1 MYRTFKFRG
10 YLRDPRFESRIYK
23 ISNGFL
29 KTLYSTVSFIAGLN
43 LNWLGSVRQA
53 TDGWIIKMDRPRLLP
68 PFSPRRS
75 LRRRKS
81 SEEKKHCVQV
91 NVRPNCRLEKMRS
104 ALASSRR
111 VRKRCATQQCDF
123 KLPWVTLNDTVF
135 FFFFLSFLYLFLT
148 SLTNNDQ
155 TGDPLTL
162 HDFSRILLLLFFFVH
177 QGFFVPRIDLRHT
190 RSFSE
195 SRERCFSFAQV
206 ELFFK

>member
-1 MYRTFKFRG
+1 
-10 YLRDPRFESRIYK
+10 
-23 ISNGFL
+23 
-29 KTLYSTVSFIAGLN
+29 
-43 LNWLGSVRQA
+43 
-53 TDGWIIKMDRPRLLP
+53 
-68 PFSPRRS
+68 
-75 LRRRKS
+75 
-81 SEEKKHCVQV
+81 
-91 NVRPNCRLEKMRS
+91 MRS

-123 KLPWVTLNDTVF
+123 KLPRVTLNDTVF

-206 ELFFK
+206 ELFSNKREFWCSCISTDNRRELRIFQINLSASISFFLIQFLIKFSLSILILINIELISIISKKLLYIWFKRSTLMIHLMLILKNNL

>member
-1 MYRTFKFRG
+1 MDHKNGSTSAIATFFSPGGAFGGGKAR
-10 YLRDPRFESRIYK
+10 RK
-23 ISNGFL
+23 KN
-29 KTLYSTVSFIAGLN
+29 TVCKSMSGQIAG
-43 LNWLGSVRQA
+43 WKKCARPWRRAAGLGTLCDA
-53 TDGWIIKMDRPRLLP
+53 TMRL
-68 PFSPRRS
+68 
-75 LRRRKS
+75 
-81 SEEKKHCVQV
+81 QI
-91 NVRPNCRLEKMRS
+91 
-104 ALASSRR
+104 ASSYLERYG
-111 VRKRCATQQCDF
+111 
-123 KLPWVTLNDTVF
+123 F

-206 ELFFK
+206 ELFSNKREVR

>member
-1 MYRTFKFRG
+1 
-10 YLRDPRFESRIYK
+10 
-23 ISNGFL
+23 
-29 KTLYSTVSFIAGLN
+29 
-43 LNWLGSVRQA
+43 
-53 TDGWIIKMDRPRLLP
+53 
-68 PFSPRRS
+68 
-75 LRRRKS
+75 
-81 SEEKKHCVQV
+81 
-91 NVRPNCRLEKMRS
+91 MRS

-123 KLPWVTLNDTVF
+123 KLPRVTLNDTVF

-206 ELFFK
+206 ELFSNKREFWCSCISTDNRRELRIFQIYQRQSHFFNSIFDQVFFININFNQYWIN